1 MNYVIAID
9 LGGTKIEA
17 AIINKDGQIVLSQ
30 RFKTETISGR
40 QQVLGNIV
48 KSIKYCLQNFD
59 QKISAVG
66 VSAPGFVN
74 DDGEFVFGGG
84 SLGVLV
90 GLNIKREIEKE
101 IGLPV
106 FVGNDANCF
115 TLADAVYGTS
125 KKYNYIFGVIWGT
138 GVGGAYIIN
147 KSAQIG
153 ALGGFGEFGH
163 IVLEPFLDD
172 SSKCN
177 CGHSGCLEMLASGKN
192 IVRRYKEKG
201 GKLEDPTVKDI
212 YESDEKVAKEVMD
225 DAIHYLGLGLSMAVN
240 FLNPEVIIIGG
251 GVSKLPNEVY
261 VRLQKEIQRYAIP
274 VMAENVKL
282 ERYSISDSE
291 GILGAAALAFEGLKK
306 I

>member
-1 MNYVIAID
+1 MYYAIAID

-17 AIINKDGQIVLSQ
+17 AVVDRDGHIVFSK
-30 RFKTETISGR
+30 RFPTETEKGKE
-40 QQVLGNIV
+40 QVLDNV
-48 KSIKYCLQNFD
+48 LQSVKYCLSNFD
-59 QKISAVG
+59 QYILSIG
-66 VSAPGFVN
+66 ISAPGFIN
-74 DDGEFVFGGG
+74 EEGDFVFSGNMKELMGA
-84 SLGVLV
+84 
-90 GLNIKREIEKE
+90 NIKNRIKVEVN
-101 IGLPV
+101 LPV

-115 TLADAVYGTS
+115 ALADATFGIS
-125 KKYNYIFGVIWGT
+125 RKYNHVFGVIWGT
-138 GVGGAYIIN
+138 GIGGAYITN
-147 KSAQIG
+147 KRAQIG

-163 IVLEPFLDD
+163 IVLEPSLDD
-172 SSKCN
+172 SFKCT
-177 CGHSGCLEMLASGKN
+177 CGHSGCLEMFAGGKN
-192 IVRRYKEKG
+192 IIRRYKEKG

-212 YESDEKVAKEVMD
+212 YESDEKSAREVMD